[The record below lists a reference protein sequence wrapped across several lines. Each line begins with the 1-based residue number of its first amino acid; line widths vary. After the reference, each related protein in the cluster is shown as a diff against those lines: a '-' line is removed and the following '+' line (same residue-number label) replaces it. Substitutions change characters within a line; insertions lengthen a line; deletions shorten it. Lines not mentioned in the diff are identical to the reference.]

1 MTDNGVDHSEQQV
14 MPKIKILIK
23 VQRPRLESIDVEQKV
38 QQQVVSIEDINPDKK
53 YDVSIKQLLNS
64 PRTMEA
70 CKRQGVDPKDM
81 DPISE
86 EQVRKLI
93 AQRDRGKRA
102 IPQVLVDI
110 RMKHYEDKR
119 RDVIRL
125 IREVRS

>member
-1 MTDNGVDHSEQQV
+1 M
-14 MPKIKILIK
+14 
-23 VQRPRLESIDVEQKV
+23 

-93 AQRDRGKRA
+93 SQRDRGKRT

>member
-64 PRTMEA
+64 PRTMED

>member
-1 MTDNGVDHSEQQV
+1 M
-14 MPKIKILIK
+14 
-23 VQRPRLESIDVEQKV
+23 